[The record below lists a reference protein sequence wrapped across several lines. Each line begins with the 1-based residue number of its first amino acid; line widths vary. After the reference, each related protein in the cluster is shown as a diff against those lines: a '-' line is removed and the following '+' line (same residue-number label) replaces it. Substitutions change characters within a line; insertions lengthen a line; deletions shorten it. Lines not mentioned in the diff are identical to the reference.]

1 MLCDGRPDPISKR
14 EINTFINLLREN
26 VDQFD
31 VEKIC
36 KQCELIFEVRESC
49 EFFCYISMVIFR
61 PLRLTGEVSNL
72 PMKWF

>member
-1 MLCDGRPDPISKR
+1 MLCDGRPDPISKK

-49 EFFCYISMVIFR
+49 EFFCEGPVNIFR
-61 PLRLTGEVSNL
+61 PLWLIG
-72 PMKWF
+72 

>member
-1 MLCDGRPDPISKR
+1 MLCDGRPDPISKK

-36 KQCELIFEVRESC
+36 KQCELIFEVRESRKCFC
-49 EFFCYISMVIFR
+49 ESAVNIFR
-61 PLRLTGEVSNL
+61 PLWLIG
-72 PMKWF
+72 

>member
-1 MLCDGRPDPISKR
+1 MLCDGRPDPISKK

-36 KQCELIFEVRESC
+36 KQCELIFEVRESRKC
-49 EFFCYISMVIFR
+49 FSESAVNIFR
-61 PLRLTGEVSNL
+61 PLWLIG
-72 PMKWF
+72 